1 MRSALA
7 NGAETSA
14 YATMMLSCVPPPYST
29 APESSIMAKRN
40 ASKKR
45 NKSSKKQNNGLFWLT
60 FILVAIAAWV
70 TIFVVGLFVNGVRR
84 AIQGVANIYDRLSV
98 TSPFLATLAV
108 IGVAV
113 ALIGLLAGIAWIAA
127 LIVNRRQAVV
137 EAERQA
143 HLDRLRTLEG
153 LITLTPTEFEHAV
166 GEMLTAQGYRKV
178 QVHGGAGDLAADLTC
193 LAPDGRSTVVQC
205 KRYAP
210 DNLVGSPVIQSF
222 IGMVKIHH
230 KADLG
235 IFVTTSGY
243 TLPAMNLAK
252 ELTDYL
258 RLSDGP
264 ECAEQMRQI
273 T

>member
-1 MRSALA
+1 
-7 NGAETSA
+7 
-14 YATMMLSCVPPPYST
+14 
-29 APESSIMAKRN
+29 MAKHS
-40 ASKKR
+40 ASKRRK
-45 NKSSKKQNNGLFWLT
+45 KSGKQQGNGLFWLT
-60 FILVAIAAWV
+60 FVLVAIAAWV
-70 TIFVVGLFVNGVRR
+70 AIFVVGLFVNGVRR
-84 AIQGVANIYDRLSV
+84 AIQGVANMYDRLSA

-108 IGVAV
+108 IGIAV
-113 ALIGLLAGIAWIAA
+113 ALIALLAGIAWIAA
-127 LIVNRRQAVV
+127 LIVNRRQAAT
-137 EAERQA
+137 EAARQA
-143 HLDRLRTLEG
+143 RLDQLHTLEG
-153 LITLTPTEFEHAV
+153 LLALSPTEFEHAV

-193 LAPDGRSTVVQC
+193 FAPDGRSTVVQC

-252 ELTDYL
+252 EHTDYL
-258 RLSDGP
+258 RLIDAP
-264 ECAEQMRQI
+264 ECAELMRQI
-273 T
+273 K

>member
-1 MRSALA
+1 
-7 NGAETSA
+7 
-14 YATMMLSCVPPPYST
+14 
-29 APESSIMAKRN
+29 MAKRN
-40 ASKKR
+40 DSKKR
-45 NKSSKKQNNGLFWLT
+45 TKSGKKQSNGIFWLT

-70 TIFVVGLFVNGVRR
+70 AIFVVGLFVNGVRR
-84 AIQGVANIYDRLSV
+84 AIQGVANTYDRLSA

-113 ALIGLLAGIAWIAA
+113 ALIGLLAGIAWIAFM
-127 LIVNRRQAVV
+127 IVSRRQEAVD
-137 EAERQA
+137 AERQA

-153 LITLTPTEFEHAV
+153 LIALTPTEFEHAV
-166 GEMLTAQGYRKV
+166 GEMLSAQGYRKV

-193 LAPDGRSTVVQC
+193 LAPDGRFVVVQC

-210 DNLVGSPVIQSF
+210 DNLVGSPAIQSF

-252 ELTDYL
+252 EHADYL
-258 RLSDGP
+258 RLIDGP
-264 ECAEQMRQI
+264 DCAEQMRQI

>member
-1 MRSALA
+1 
-7 NGAETSA
+7 
-14 YATMMLSCVPPPYST
+14 
-29 APESSIMAKRN
+29 MAKRS
-40 ASKKR
+40 APKKR
-45 NKSSKKQNNGLFWLT
+45 KKSGKKQSNGLFWLT

-70 TIFVVGLFVNGVRR
+70 AIFVVGLFVNGVRR
-84 AIQGVANIYDRLSV
+84 AIQGIANTYDRLSA
-98 TSPFLATLAV
+98 TSPALAAFALLGVVVAV
-108 IGVAV
+108 IA
-113 ALIGLLAGIAWIAA
+113 LLAGIAWIAVM
-127 LIVNRRQAVV
+127 IISRRQAAA

-143 HLDRLRTLEG
+143 HLDRLLTLEG
-153 LITLTPTEFEHAV
+153 LMALSPTEFEHAV
-166 GEMLTAQGYRKV
+166 GEMLTAQRYRKV

-193 LAPDGRSTVVQC
+193 LTPDGRSTVVQC

-210 DNLVGSPVIQSF
+210 DNLVGSPAIQQF

-235 IFVTTSGY
+235 IFVTTFGY

-252 ELTDYL
+252 EHTDYL
-258 RLSDGP
+258 RLIDGP